1 MLVSACAPY
10 YVKHQRFF
18 AFVRT
23 EQYAKAEAE
32 LASSRRAKK
41 KKNRLLYLLERG
53 HVSFLQGHY
62 AQSSVYFL
70 EADHIDEVYKKQ
82 LGTEILAYLLNPK
95 LRPYQAESFE
105 TVMLHYYHAMVF
117 MQLGNYESALV
128 EGRRMNLRLESMD
141 LKTKDKPKY
150 TRDAFGHMVMGFLY
164 EVSGDINNAFIAY
177 RNAAEIYEKD
187 YSDLYG
193 TKIPLQLKKDLI
205 RTALQTGFKVEAD
218 FYSKQYNLS
227 SENVSI
233 QSDAELILV
242 VESGWG
248 AYKEEW
254 SIDFVFSKQGDI
266 VTFVNPATGLIFNFP
281 ASSISSS
288 DASNL
293 GALKVFRIAFPR
305 YVDTPPFFRSNSVSV
320 DGKTYNPEE
329 IQPLNQIA
337 KQSLQDRF
345 MKEMGEA
352 LLRFALKKAG
362 EYALSKEN
370 KEAGALLGIANAI
383 AEQADTRNWQTLP
396 RTISYVR
403 VPLKVGKNSVSVQS
417 LASNSSIRNDTIN
430 LDALKGRKYLR
441 SIRLISSKQSLV
453 AN

>member
-32 LASSRRAKK
+32 LASLRKAKK

-53 HVSFLQGHY
+53 HVSFLQGNY

-70 EADHIDEVYKKQ
+70 EADHIDETYKKQ

-105 TVMLHYYHAMVF
+105 AVMLHYYHALAF

-128 EGRRMNLRLESMD
+128 EGRRMNLQLESMD
-141 LKTKDKPKY
+141 LKTKEKPKY
-150 TRDAFGHMVMGFLY
+150 TRDAFGHLLMGFLY
-164 EVSGDINNAFIAY
+164 EISGDINNAFIAY

-187 YSDLYG
+187 YSDLFE

-218 FYSKQYNLS
+218 RYSKQYSLS
-227 SENVSI
+227 ADAESSA
-233 QSDAELILV
+233 SDAELILII
-242 VESGWG
+242 ENGWG

-254 SIDFVFSKQGDI
+254 SIDFVFSKQGDM
-266 VTFVNPATGLIFNFP
+266 VSFVNPATGLVFNFP

-288 DASNL
+288 DANNL
-293 GALKVFRIAFPR
+293 AALKVFRIAFPR
-305 YVDTPPFFRSNSVSV
+305 YVDTPPFFRSTSVLV
-320 DGKTYNPEE
+320 DGKTYTPEE

-362 EYALSKEN
+362 EYALSQEN
-370 KEAGALLGIANAI
+370 KDAGALLGIANAF

-403 VPLKVGKNSVSVQS
+403 VPLKVGKNLVNVQS
-417 LASNSSIRNDTIN
+417 LASNSSLRNDTIN
-430 LDALKGRKYLR
+430 LDVLKGRKYLR
-441 SIRLISSKQSLV
+441 SIRLISTK
-453 AN
+453 